1 MKLRLTIEIDN
12 KDYPD
17 IFGKDELLK
26 REQSLLGIFGVEKYV
41 GALVNTA
48 VKSGNKLLVNVKLI
62 GDAAEE

>member
-1 MKLRLTIEIDN
+1 MKLRLTVEIDN
-12 KDYPD
+12 KDYPTGFD
-17 IFGKDELLK
+17 PKELLQ
-26 REQSLLGIFGVEKYV
+26 REQGLLGIFGVEKYV